1 MRIVAD
7 PNIVAV
13 AEAFS
18 DLGDVQLVPGREW
31 TPSLVRH
38 ADVLLVRSVTRVDA
52 ALLDHSRVRF
62 VGTATGGV
70 DHIDHEYLARRDIA
84 FAAAPGSNAQAVA
97 EYVASAILVLAEARG
112 QHLTGAT
119 AGVIGGGQIGSRVVR
134 LFAALGIRCIV
145 NDPPLADTGGDARY
159 RPLDE
164 ALTGDIVTLHVP
176 LASQGPYPTRAMI
189 GRKALLRMKTDVIL
203 INTARG
209 GIVDESALKNHLAR
223 HEHFAT
229 VIDCWEGEPHID
241 PELASRSTLSTP
253 HIAGYSADAKLR
265 ATSMLHAAACEIF
278 AIPGRWSPS
287 SPMGRAL
294 TLVSQSP
301 EEALRE
307 AVLLA
312 YDVREDDRALRA
324 CLSGA
329 RGALGRSFD
338 ALRANYRERREFS
351 AHQVRTNR
359 GSARIPTVL
368 AGLGFKPTESSPHA
382 TRLEPV
388 INTTI

>member
-1 MRIVAD
+1 MHIVAD
-7 PNIVAV
+7 PNIAAV

-52 ALLDHSRVRF
+52 GLLEDSRVRF
-62 VGTATGGV
+62 VGTATSGV
-70 DHIDHEYLARRDIA
+70 DHIDRDNLARRGIA

-97 EYVASAILVLAEARG
+97 EYVSSAILVLAEARG
-112 QHLTGAT
+112 LLLAGTT
-119 AGVIGGGQIGSRVVR
+119 AGVIGGGRVGSRVVR
-134 LFAALGIRCIV
+134 LLSALGIRCLV
-145 NDPPLADTGGDARY
+145 NDPPLADTTGDARY

-164 ALTGDIVTLHVP
+164 VLAADIVTLHVP
-176 LASQGPYPTRAMI
+176 LASQGPYPTQGLI
-189 GRKALLRMKTDVIL
+189 GREALSRMKSDVIL

-209 GIVDESALKNHLAR
+209 GIVGESTLKQRLAR
-223 HEHFAT
+223 HDHMAT
-229 VIDCWEGEPHID
+229 AIDCWEGEPHID

-265 ATSMLHAAACEIF
+265 ATSMLHAAACEFF

-287 SPMGRAL
+287 TPMGREI

-301 EEALRE
+301 EEAQRE

-338 ALRANYRERREFS
+338 ALRANYRQRREFS
-351 AHQVRTNR
+351 ACVVRVHH
-359 GSARIPTVL
+359 GSAGLRAAL
-368 AGLGFKPTESSPHA
+368 ADLGFKPRSK
-382 TRLEPV
+382 PV
-388 INTTI
+388 CH

>member
-1 MRIVAD
+1 MKVIAD
-7 PNIVAV
+7 PNIAAV
-13 AEAFS
+13 EEAFS

-31 TPSLVRH
+31 TPFLVRH

-52 ALLDHSRVRF
+52 RLLQDSRVRF
-62 VGTATGGV
+62 VGTATSGV
-70 DHIDHEYLARRDIA
+70 DHIDRTYLSHRGIA
-84 FAAAPGSNAQAVA
+84 FAAALGSNAQAVA
-97 EYVASAILVLAEARG
+97 EYVVSAVLVLAEARG
-112 QHLTGAT
+112 LCLRETT
-119 AGVIGGGQIGSRVVR
+119 AGVIGCGQVGSRVVR
-134 LFAALGIRCIV
+134 LFSTVGIRCVI
-145 NDPPLADTGGDARY
+145 NDPPLADSTGDARY

-164 ALTGDIVTLHVP
+164 ALGADIVTLHVP
-176 LASQGPYPTRAMI
+176 LANQGPYPTQGLI
-189 GRKALLRMKTDVIL
+189 GREALSRMKSDVIL

-209 GIVDESALKNHLAR
+209 GIVNESALKRRLAR
-223 HEHFAT
+223 QDHMAT

-265 ATSMLHAAACEIF
+265 ATSMLHAAACELF
-278 AIPGRWSPS
+278 AISGRWSAS
-287 SPMGRAL
+287 SPMGREI

-301 EEALRE
+301 EDAQRE

-312 YDVREDDRALRA
+312 YDVRDDDRTLRA

-351 AHQVRTNR
+351 AHAVHVGPDRAPVC
-359 GSARIPTVL
+359 SAL
-368 AGLGFKPTESSPHA
+368 ADLGFRIRSALTHD
-382 TRLEPV
+382 
-388 INTTI
+388 

>member
-1 MRIVAD
+1 MHTVAD
-7 PNIVAV
+7 PNIAAV
-13 AEAFS
+13 REAFS

-38 ADVLLVRSVTRVDA
+38 ADVLLVRSVTPVDA
-52 ALLDHSRVRF
+52 GLLDDSRVRF
-62 VGTATGGV
+62 VGTATSGV
-70 DHIDHEYLARRDIA
+70 DHIDRTYLFHRGIA

-97 EYVASAILVLAEARG
+97 EYVVSAVLVLAEARG
-112 QHLTGAT
+112 LFLRETT
-119 AGVIGGGQIGSRVVR
+119 AGVIGCGRVGSRVVR
-134 LFAALGIRCIV
+134 LFSTVGIRCVI
-145 NDPPLADTGGDARY
+145 NDPPLADSTGDARY

-164 ALTGDIVTLHVP
+164 ALATDVVTLHVP
-176 LASQGPYPTRAMI
+176 LASQGPYPTRGLI
-189 GRKALLRMKTDVIL
+189 GPEALSRMKSDVIL

-209 GIVDESALKNHLAR
+209 GIVNESALKRRLAR
-223 HEHFAT
+223 HERMAT

-265 ATSMLHAAACEIF
+265 ATSMLHAAACEFF

-287 SPMGRAL
+287 CPMGREI

-301 EEALRE
+301 EDAQRE

-312 YDVREDDRALRA
+312 YDVRDDDRTLRA

-338 ALRANYRERREFS
+338 VLRASYRERREFS
-351 AHQVRTNR
+351 AHAVHVGPDRAPVCSALADLGFR
-359 GSARIPTVL
+359 IGSALT
-368 AGLGFKPTESSPHA
+368 HD
-382 TRLEPV
+382 
-388 INTTI
+388 